1 MANKPSAEE
10 LKKNLSEM
18 QFYVTQNHG
27 TEPPFTGRL
36 LHNKR
41 DGVYHCLICDAP
53 LFHSQTKYDSGCGW
67 PSFYEPVSEES
78 IRYIKDLSHGMQRIE
93 IRCGNCDAHLGHVFP
108 DGPQPTGE
116 RYCVNS
122 ASYALPMAK
131 TAKKSTV
138 EKTIQQLIPQERK
151 IMNLDDIINSMT
163 LEVYQRL
170 STAVELGKWP
180 DGVALT
186 VEQKENCLQLVM
198 LWQARN
204 NTEAQHM
211 TIDTN
216 GQMVMKSKQQLK
228 EDFGISAKA
237 IAMFK

>member
-1 MANKPSAEE
+1 
-10 LKKNLSEM
+10 M

-108 DGPQPTGE
+108 TGRSQRVNVIVLTQPL
-116 RYCVNS
+116 
-122 ASYALPMAK
+122 YALPMAK

-138 EKTIQQLIPQERK
+138 EKRFSNLFHRSGK

-163 LEVYQRL
+163 PEVYQRL

-186 VEQKENCLQLVM
+186 EEQKRTACN
-198 LWQARN
+198 W
-204 NTEAQHM
+204 
-211 TIDTN
+211 
-216 GQMVMKSKQQLK
+216 
-228 EDFGISAKA
+228 
-237 IAMFK
+237 